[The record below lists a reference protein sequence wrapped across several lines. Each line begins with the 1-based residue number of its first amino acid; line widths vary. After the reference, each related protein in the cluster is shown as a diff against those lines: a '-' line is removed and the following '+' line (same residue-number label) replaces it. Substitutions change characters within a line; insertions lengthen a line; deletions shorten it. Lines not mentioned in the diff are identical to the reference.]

1 MDENIDETLTETEIE
16 TEVVTGDSSS
26 FGETA
31 VEGESSGEASA
42 ISGEGAFTGDALEIT
57 PYSSF
62 EAYAVI
68 DPVTSSDANGLK
80 AIMLDLLGDYE
91 GVVVEYAYENNNGYT
106 SYVREVQPD
115 YPWLI
120 SAAVFCI
127 VLYCVFRL
135 GAKVLCNR

>member
-1 MDENIDETLTETEIE
+1 MDENIDEALIDTELETEIE
-16 TEVVTGDSSS
+16 SGEGSAAGEVEVEGES
-26 FGETA
+26 FGETSSSSE
-31 VEGESSGEASA
+31 EGQ
-42 ISGEGAFTGDALEIT
+42 FTGDALEII
-57 PYSSF
+57 PYSDF
-62 EAYAVI
+62 EVYAVS
-68 DPVTSSDANGLK
+68 DPVTSRDANGLK